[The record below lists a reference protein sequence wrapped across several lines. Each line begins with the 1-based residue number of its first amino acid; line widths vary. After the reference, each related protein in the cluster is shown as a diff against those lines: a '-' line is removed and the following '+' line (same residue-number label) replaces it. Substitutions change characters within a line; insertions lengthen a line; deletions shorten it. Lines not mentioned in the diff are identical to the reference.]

1 MKLKVN
7 RKAATENYFEFDK
20 RARTLK
26 RNCVRLHSVYLLG
39 KYFLSSVCAKYDF
52 NFLNLLILQS
62 IVQNCRQKLTNLRS
76 RPNGD
81 RDYFFIKWAN
91 PGLFFV
97 YFRSFKQTLFFLQ
110 QINVKKMSC
119 PSSIQHQ
126 DSNPRPSECESP
138 PITTRPGT
146 EIIFKPHFGS

>member
-97 YFRSFKQTLFFLQ
+97 YFRSFKQTLFFYNKSMWK
-110 QINVKKMSC
+110 NVM
-119 PSSIQHQ
+119 SIQYTA
-126 DSNPRPSECESP
+126 PGFEP
-138 PITTRPGT
+138 TT
-146 EIIFKPHFGS
+146 FGMRVSSHNH

>member
-97 YFRSFKQTLFFLQ
+97 YFRSFQTNNTIFYNKSMWK
-110 QINVKKMSC
+110 NVM
-119 PSSIQHQ
+119 SIQYTA
-126 DSNPRPSECESP
+126 PGFEP
-138 PITTRPGT
+138 TT
-146 EIIFKPHFGS
+146 FGMRVSSHNH